1 MAGKSS
7 PSEVSRDKVQVVLR
21 TSTSISPDCKAVK
34 RSFAV
39 SGTNLTFLGSLKMA
53 AAMAR
58 QKSTSKPVQLPCGSG
73 KPKPASVPLPP
84 QINSPRSLMDA
95 SVSARAACTPDASAI
110 TNANAVARRFIIR
123 PFRMYGRANAPSME
137 RLRIPCRAAS
147 EDDRTARSR
156 VDASG
161 RCRSNGTIYITW
173 ARRWLGRTMAKNKG
187 EKDGG
192 EKTGHEGI
200 KAPQKAGQKW
210 RPATSLV
217 TAGRDPD
224 SYHGFVNPPVYHAS
238 TVLYPS
244 ADDFL
249 AHRARYQYG
258 RRGTPTTEALEQ
270 AVQEL
275 EGPQCAGVALLSS
288 GLAAIS
294 AAILSV
300 VRAGEHVL
308 VTESPG
314 SLSFEMQD
322 IPAIAEAAHAK
333 GALVL
338 MDNTWAT
345 PLYFRALDFGVDLSI
360 HAGTKYFG
368 GHSDVMLGTVAADSA
383 TVADLRNFVRLNG
396 LHLAPDDAYL
406 SQRGLRTL
414 GVRLDRHYESGLAVA
429 RWLEQRPEVLR
440 LLHPAMPDHP
450 GHALWKRDFT
460 GASGL
465 FG

>member
-1 MAGKSS
+1 
-7 PSEVSRDKVQVVLR
+7 
-21 TSTSISPDCKAVK
+21 
-34 RSFAV
+34 
-39 SGTNLTFLGSLKMA
+39 
-53 AAMAR
+53 
-58 QKSTSKPVQLPCGSG
+58 
-73 KPKPASVPLPP
+73 
-84 QINSPRSLMDA
+84 
-95 SVSARAACTPDASAI
+95 
-110 TNANAVARRFIIR
+110 
-123 PFRMYGRANAPSME
+123 
-137 RLRIPCRAAS
+137 
-147 EDDRTARSR
+147 
-156 VDASG
+156 
-161 RCRSNGTIYITW
+161 
-173 ARRWLGRTMAKNKG
+173 
-187 EKDGG
+187 
-192 EKTGHEGI
+192 
-200 KAPQKAGQKW
+200 
-210 RPATSLV
+210 
-217 TAGRDPD
+217 
-224 SYHGFVNPPVYHAS
+224 
-238 TVLYPS
+238 
-244 ADDFL
+244 
-249 AHRARYQYG
+249 
-258 RRGTPTTEALEQ
+258 
-270 AVQEL
+270 VQEL

-308 VTESPG
+308 VTDSAYGPTRAFCDQILTRLGVTTTYYDPLIGGGIGQLMRPNTRAVFTESPG

-368 GHSDVMLGTVAADSA
+368 GHSDVMLGTVAANG
-383 TVADLRNFVRLNG
+383 TTIADLRNFVRLNG

-440 LLHPAMPDHP
+440 LLHPAMPSHP
-450 GHALWKRDFT
+450 GHALWKRDFG

-465 FG
+465 FSMVLKPVPQPAVFAFLDALELFGIGASWGGYESLAIPFDCTSLRTATRWAPGGPTVRFHIGLEAVEDLIADLEQGFVALARAARS